1 MEELSPLSQ
10 YYLRKLLNRSAE
22 LTQAEGKPDISDAPY
37 RVMEI
42 LKSRPLEASARR
54 ELETLIRHYQNL
66 ETQLSHQNES
76 LTEVKRRIFRIL
88 GLRINALIPS
98 EIPTVVQEPARS
110 LFRFVQQGALREGL
124 NFENDV
130 YGLIRQYSL
139 IQRQQAYQVAWA
151 LTEQKVAFILTASEL
166 RYGLWICLRSPTY
179 AVLSHQGI
187 SVLDRVVSLHS
198 ILNSVKESVF
208 IHPAETKITD
218 RFQNRI

>member
-1 MEELSPLSQ
+1 MENLSPLSQ
-10 YYLRKLLNRSAE
+10 YYLRKLLNRAGDPS
-22 LTQAEGKPDISDAPY
+22 QPEGIPDVSETPH
-37 RVMEI
+37 RVMEL
-42 LKSRPLEASARR
+42 LKSRPLEAPARR

-88 GLRINALIPS
+88 GLRINALMPS
-98 EIPTVVQEPARS
+98 EIPTVVSEPGRS
-110 LFRFVQQGALREGL
+110 LFRFFQQGALREGL
-124 NFENDV
+124 IYENDV

-151 LTEQKVAFILTASEL
+151 LTDQKVPFILTASEA

-187 SVLDRVVSLHS
+187 SVLDRVISLHS

-208 IHPAETKITD
+208 IHPH
-218 RFQNRI
+218 